1 MPAERPAPP
10 AAVEPADP
18 QQVLRDARAKFVAA
32 FSAQIAYLADL
43 VTRAAGRDA
52 VAAADLQRVVHRLAG
67 FEVLTDLR
75 RLEHRPRVVVLSARE
90 HDEDVARAF
99 DLGADDYL
107 AKPFSPQELRARISR
122 LLR

>member
-32 FSAQIAYLADL
+32 FSAEIAYLADL

-52 VAAADLQRVVHRLAG
+52 VAAANLQRVVHRLAG
-67 FEVLTDLR
+67 FEVLADLR
-75 RLEHRPRVVVLSARE
+75 RLEHRPRVVVLCARE

-99 DLGADDYL
+99 ELGADDYL